1 MRTGFRL
8 FGLVLVALLAGGV
21 SGAPCAEG
29 PLTQAELEAIA
40 EREAFRFIH
49 GEDWLSWV
57 AYCRGR
63 GATDEMLVAAF
74 SEISRRT
81 SGAADGTA
89 EAERCCRAVSL
100 IPSFGPTRPQLAGI
114 AFVAENAASDAARR
128 EAVWA
133 YYSCTGGGEAFLD
146 FAERILGAT
155 NLMEG
160 AERKLFSCLY
170 RDAKAKRLG
179 SGQWHRRMSRLM
191 RHYAEKDGAHC
202 LLDADLIL
210 QWCEPGYG
218 KTGFHRRLRGLLLKP
233 QYRAF
238 LERSRGAF
246 ASEAL
251 KRYSQEEAD
260 EAKGGK

>member
-21 SGAPCAEG
+21 SGVPCAEG

-89 EAERCCRAVSL
+89 EAERCRRAVSL
-100 IPSFGPTRPQLAGI
+100 IPTFGPTRPQLAGI

-146 FAERILGAT
+146 FAERILSAT

-160 AERKLFSCLY
+160 AESQVMSCLY
-170 RDAKAKRLG
+170 TEASAKRHEKG
-179 SGQWHRRMSRLM
+179 SWKFRVSSLVRTYLK
-191 RHYAEKDGAHC
+191 KDVRC
-202 LLDADLIL
+202 LDDADQIL
-210 QWCEPGYG
+210 KWCDATYLTSP
-218 KTGFHRRLRGLLLKP
+218 LR
-233 QYRAF
+233 AVI
-238 LERSRGAF
+238 RSRILAPEYQAILRRRKGLYW
-246 ASEAL
+246 SEIL
-251 KRYSQEEAD
+251 NRYRRED
-260 EAKGGK
+260 ENGVSK